1 MVMAADRQLELV
13 EFRPFEKGAV
23 MFEDEVKMERRSSF
37 LPLVL
42 MVCLVA
48 LIVGT
53 VGYVVFEARSRT
65 PLSAAQA
72 TPIVAAAIQGL
83 GPAVLH
89 FQTGVVKCTADES
102 KADLNYRLLE
112 KAGLVK
118 LGKPAKG
125 SVKVTLTP
133 EGERLLNGHAGPA
146 DKDGNVPY
154 QAPLAG
160 RQLLGVAGVE
170 MTGDDQARVTYN
182 WKWVPEELGDSFDAG
197 GSVVKSFNM
206 WERQT
211 LISKYQ
217 ADFYHGEATTS
228 TLTLVRQG
236 REWKLPSR

>member
-1 MVMAADRQLELV
+1 
-13 EFRPFEKGAV
+13 
-23 MFEDEVKMERRSSF
+23 MFESEVEMERRSSF
-37 LPLVL
+37 LPMVL

-53 VGYVVFEARSRT
+53 VAYVVIQVRSRT
-65 PLSAAQA
+65 PLNAAQA

-89 FQTGVVKCTADES
+89 FQTGVVKCTADET

-112 KAGLVK
+112 KAGIVK

-125 SVKVTLTP
+125 SVKVTLAP
-133 EGERLLNGHAGPA
+133 EGERLLHGQGST
-146 DKDGNVPY
+146 DKDGNVSY
-154 QAPLAG
+154 KAPLAG

-182 WKWVPEELGDSFDAG
+182 WKWVPETLGDSFDAG
-197 GSVVKSFNM
+197 GPLVKSFSM

-217 ADFYHGEATTS
+217 VDFYHGDATTS
-228 TLTLVRQG
+228 TLTLVRQN
-236 REWKLPSR
+236 RDWKLPAR

>member
-1 MVMAADRQLELV
+1 
-13 EFRPFEKGAV
+13 
-23 MFEDEVKMERRSSF
+23 MFESEVEMERRSSL

-42 MVCLVA
+42 MLCLVA

-53 VGYVVFEARSRT
+53 VGYVVIQVRSKT
-65 PLSAAQA
+65 PLNAQQA

-83 GPAVLH
+83 GPAVIH
-89 FQTGVVKCTADES
+89 FRTGVVKCTADET

-112 KAGLVK
+112 KAGIVK

-133 EGERLLNGHAGPA
+133 EGERLLNGQAGST
-146 DKDGNVPY
+146 DKDGNVSY
-154 QAPLAG
+154 QARLAG

-182 WKWVPEELGDSFDAG
+182 WKWVPDALGDSFDAG
-197 GSVVKSFNM
+197 GPLVKSFNM

-217 ADFYHGEATTS
+217 VDFYHGDATTS
-228 TLTLVRQG
+228 TLTLVRQN
-236 REWKLPSR
+236 REWKLPAR

>member
-1 MVMAADRQLELV
+1 
-13 EFRPFEKGAV
+13 

-42 MVCLVA
+42 MLCLVA

-53 VGYVVFEARSRT
+53 VGYVVLEVRSKT

-83 GPAVLH
+83 GPAIIH
-89 FQTGVVKCTADES
+89 FQTGVVKCTADET

-112 KAGLVK
+112 KAGIVK
-118 LGKPAKG
+118 LGKPTKG
-125 SVKVTLTP
+125 TVKVTLTS
-133 EGERLLNGHAGPA
+133 EGERLLNGHAGVKIST
-146 DKDGNVPY
+146 DKDGAASY

-182 WKWVPEELGDSFDAG
+182 WKWVPDVLGDSFDAG
-197 GSVVKSFNM
+197 GPVVKSFNM

>member
-1 MVMAADRQLELV
+1 
-13 EFRPFEKGAV
+13 
-23 MFEDEVKMERRSSF
+23 MFESEVEMERRSSL

-53 VGYVVFEARSRT
+53 VVYVVFQVRSRT
-65 PLSAAQA
+65 PLNAAQA
-72 TPIVAAAIQGL
+72 TPIVAAAVQEL

-89 FQTGVVKCTADES
+89 FQTGVVKCTADET
-102 KADLNYRLLE
+102 KADLNYLLLE
-112 KAGLVK
+112 KAGIVK

-133 EGERLLNGHAGPA
+133 EGERLLNGQAGST
-146 DKDGNVPY
+146 DKDGNVSY
-154 QAPLAG
+154 QAPLAE
-160 RQLLGVAGVE
+160 RQLLGVTGVE

-182 WKWVPEELGDSFDAG
+182 WKWVPEALGDSFDAG
-197 GSVVKSFNM
+197 GPLVKSFNM

-217 ADFYHGEATTS
+217 VDFYHGDSTTS
-228 TLTLVRQG
+228 TLTLVRQD
-236 REWKLPSR
+236 RAWKLPAR

>member
-1 MVMAADRQLELV
+1 
-13 EFRPFEKGAV
+13 
-23 MFEDEVKMERRSSF
+23 MFEAEVEMERRSSF

-42 MVCLVA
+42 MLCLVA

-53 VGYVVFEARSRT
+53 VAYVVFQVRSRT
-65 PLSAAQA
+65 PLNAAQA

-89 FQTGVVKCTADES
+89 FQTGEVKCTADET

-112 KAGLVK
+112 KAGIVK

-133 EGERLLNGHAGPA
+133 EGRRLLNGQAGVKTST
-146 DKDGNVPY
+146 DKDGNESY

-170 MTGDDQARVTYN
+170 MTGDDQASVTYN
-182 WKWVPEELGDSFDAG
+182 WKWVPDALGDSFDAG
-197 GSVVKSFNM
+197 GPLVKRFNM

-217 ADFYHGEATTS
+217 VDFYHGDATTS
-228 TLTLVRQG
+228 TLTLVRQN
-236 REWKLPSR
+236 REWKLPAR

>member
-1 MVMAADRQLELV
+1 
-13 EFRPFEKGAV
+13 

-37 LPLVL
+37 VPLVL

-53 VGYVVFEARSRT
+53 VGYVVFEVRSRT

-83 GPAVLH
+83 GPAVIH

-118 LGKPAKG
+118 LGKPTKG
-125 SVKVTLTP
+125 NVKVTLTP
-133 EGERLLNGHAGPA
+133 EGDRLLKDHAGVKISTE
-146 DKDGNVPY
+146 KDGAVSY

-170 MTGDDQARVTYN
+170 MTGDDQAKVTYT
-182 WKWVPEELGDSFDAG
+182 WKWVPEVLGDSFDAG
-197 GSVVKSFNM
+197 GPLVKSFNL
-206 WERQT
+206 WERQS

-217 ADFYHGEATTS
+217 ADFYHGDATTS